1 MCSEIIPARRMTVWM
16 TVAISAPLA
25 AFAGKNP
32 WLTVLLSVVVCGGIS
47 YLVLRF
53 GGDGVVANPV
63 LCGAEWLWMGI
74 LLGQLSTYVTDC
86 WETGS
91 PLIPAVLLL
100 LAAFS
105 AKNASR
111 AGAVLIWLTVPVF
124 GLVLGAGAP
133 ELKAQWLRPQWEMP
147 GAELPLILLL
157 PCAGAFLPTEKGKM
171 PWLLPVIL
179 GFLALLLSVWI
190 RGSLTPEPE
199 SSLYE
204 YSKGISLFGITERFE
219 SLLSCTL
226 TAGWFALFGVLLS
239 AAGCL
244 TERIRRSWGKGG
256 VWGCAFVAVAVLLSG
271 LRLPGWVLLTVCV
284 LLWAGIPLL
293 SRLGAEIKKSKKRK
307 NSA

>member
-1 MCSEIIPARRMTVWM
+1 MTAWI

-25 AFAGKNP
+25 AFAGQYP
-32 WLTVLLSVVVCGGIS
+32 WLTVLLAAVVCGGIS

-53 GGDGVVANPV
+53 CSDGTVSNPV
-63 LCGAEWLWMGI
+63 LCGVEWLWMGI
-74 LLGQLSTYVTDC
+74 LLGQLSAFVTDC

-111 AGAVLIWLTVPVF
+111 AGAVLIWLAVPVF

-147 GAELPLILLL
+147 GAELLLILLL
-157 PCAGAFLPTEKGKM
+157 PCAGAFLPREKGKTS
-171 PWLLPVIL
+171 WLLPVIP
-179 GFLALLLSVWI
+179 GILALLLSLWI
-190 RGSLTPEPE
+190 RGSLTPEAE

-226 TAGWFALFGVLLS
+226 TAGWFALFGVLLC

-244 TERIRRSWGKGG
+244 TERIRRGWGQGG
-256 VWGCAFVAVAVLLSG
+256 AWCCAFVAIAVLLSG
-271 LRLPGWVLLTVCV
+271 IRLTGWVLLTMSA

-293 SRLGAEIKKSKKRK
+293 SQLAAGIKKSKKK
-307 NSA
+307 QK